1 MKLFNLFKKKNI
13 INDNV
18 ILNEEKA
25 EVPKAEVH
33 IIEEPQMVKVKC
45 IRSVTLAKEYKKIK
59 VGDILELTEDRA
71 KELQEKG
78 FIKIIGG

>member
-13 INDNV
+13 IDGDV
-18 ILNEEKA
+18 ILNEEIA
-25 EVPKAEVH
+25 EEPKAEVH

-45 IRSVTLAKEYKKIK
+45 IRSVTLAKEYKKIH
-59 VGDILELTEDRA
+59 VGEQLELTEDRA

>member
-1 MKLFNLFKKKNI
+1 
-13 INDNV
+13 
-18 ILNEEKA
+18 
-25 EVPKAEVH
+25 
-33 IIEEPQMVKVKC
+33 MVKVKC